1 MSQLYPDCDPYGIA
15 DRLSE
20 AERAPILRLRTVLE
34 NEITPLVAEYWEKG
48 EFPYQIAPSLYGL
61 NLMTPDEIEGAPR
74 SLYHGFRIF
83 ELART
88 DASMATFYTAQAGLF
103 RTSCRVGAS
112 PEQFAELDPKITSF
126 ETTGVFC
133 LTEPDHGSDIAGGLA
148 TTAERQGDEWI
159 LNGAKRWIGG
169 ALTADYLAVF
179 ARDVADGQ
187 VKAFLV
193 DREAT
198 GVTLEKI
205 YGKTALRMM
214 QNADTAQAG
223 LFRTSCRVG
232 ASPEQFAELDPKITS
247 FETTGVFCL
256 TEPDHGSDIAGG
268 LATTAER
275 QGDEWILNGAKRWIG
290 GALTADY
297 LAVFARDVAD
307 GQVKAFLVD
316 REATGVTLEKIYGKT
331 ALRMMQNADIT
342 LENVR
347 VPEAQRLQNCNSFK
361 DVAAMLRVMRSD
373 VAWIAT
379 GIQAGA
385 YEAALRYVRSR
396 EQFGKS
402 LGSFQL
408 VQEKLARMLGNVT
421 ASLSMVSDL
430 AEKQDR
436 GEYRDEDSALA
447 KMWIS
452 LHMRETV
459 ALAREVVGGNG
470 ITLATDVARFH
481 ADAEAV
487 YSYEGTHEINALVVG
502 AYEAALRYVRSRE
515 QFGKSLGSFQ
525 LVQEKLARML
535 GNVTAS
541 LSMVSDLAEKQ
552 DRGEYRDED
561 SALAKMWIS
570 LHMRETVALAREV
583 VGGNGITLATDV
595 ARFHADAEAVY
606 SYEGTHEINAL
617 VVGRSITGKSAF
629 A

>member
-34 NEITPLVAEYWEKG
+34 NEISPLVAEYWEKG
-48 EFPYQIAPSLYGL
+48 EFPYQIAPSLHGL

-103 RTSCRVGAS
+103 RT
-112 PEQFAELDPKITSF
+112 T
-126 ETTGVFC
+126 
-133 LTEPDHGSDIAGGLA
+133 
-148 TTAERQGDEWI
+148 
-159 LNGAKRWIGG
+159 
-169 ALTADYLAVF
+169 
-179 ARDVADGQ
+179 
-187 VKAFLV
+187 
-193 DREAT
+193 
-198 GVTLEKI
+198 
-205 YGKTALRMM
+205 
-214 QNADTAQAG
+214 
-223 LFRTSCRVG
+223 CRVG

-342 LENVR
+342 LENVC

-447 KMWIS
+447 KMWI
-452 LHMRETV
+452 
-459 ALAREVVGGNG
+459 
-470 ITLATDVARFH
+470 
-481 ADAEAV
+481 
-487 YSYEGTHEINALVVG
+487 
-502 AYEAALRYVRSRE
+502 ALR
-515 QFGKSLGSFQ
+515 
-525 LVQEKLARML
+525 
-535 GNVTAS
+535 
-541 LSMVSDLAEKQ
+541 
-552 DRGEYRDED
+552 
-561 SALAKMWIS
+561 
-570 LHMRETVALAREV
+570 MRETVALAREV

-617 VVGRSITGKSAF
+617 VVGRSITGTSAF
-629 A
+629 V

>member
-1 MSQLYPDCDPYGIA
+1 MSELYPDCDPYGIA
-15 DRLSE
+15 DRLTE
-20 AERAPILRLRTVLE
+20 AERAPILRLRTVLD
-34 NEITPLVAEYWEKG
+34 NEIKPLVAKYWEKG
-48 EFPYQIAPSLYGL
+48 EFPYQIAPSLHGL
-61 NLMTPDEIEGAPR
+61 NLMTPEEIDGEPR

-148 TTAERQGDEWI
+148 TTAERQGDEWVI
-159 LNGAKRWIGG
+159 NGAKRWIGG
-169 ALTADYLAVF
+169 AFTADYLAVF

-193 DREAT
+193 DREA
-198 GVTLEKI
+198 
-205 YGKTALRMM
+205 
-214 QNADTAQAG
+214 
-223 LFRTSCRVG
+223 
-232 ASPEQFAELDPKITS
+232 P
-247 FETTGVFCL
+247 
-256 TEPDHGSDIAGG
+256 
-268 LATTAER
+268 
-275 QGDEWILNGAKRWIG
+275 
-290 GALTADY
+290 
-297 LAVFARDVAD
+297 
-307 GQVKAFLVD
+307 
-316 REATGVTLEKIYGKT
+316 GVTLEKIYGKT

-385 YEAALRYVRSR
+385 YEAALRYVCSR
-396 EQFGKS
+396 EQFSKS

-430 AEKQDR
+430 A
-436 GEYRDEDSALA
+436 A
-447 KMWIS
+447 
-452 LHMRETV
+452 
-459 ALAREVVGGNG
+459 
-470 ITLATDVARFH
+470 
-481 ADAEAV
+481 
-487 YSYEGTHEINALVVG
+487 
-502 AYEAALRYVRSRE
+502 
-515 QFGKSLGSFQ
+515 
-525 LVQEKLARML
+525 
-535 GNVTAS
+535 
-541 LSMVSDLAEKQ
+541 KQ